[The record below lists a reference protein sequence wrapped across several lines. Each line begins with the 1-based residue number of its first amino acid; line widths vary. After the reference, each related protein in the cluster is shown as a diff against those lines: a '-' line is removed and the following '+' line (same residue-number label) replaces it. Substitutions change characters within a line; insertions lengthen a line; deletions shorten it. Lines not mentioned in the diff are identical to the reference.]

1 MKYLLKCLLVLF
13 VIQNI
18 TSQLSAQ
25 QLENVTLQLKWKHQ
39 FQFAGYYAAIEKGY
53 YKEVGLRVNLLEA
66 VEGLNPCDAVFK
78 GKAEFG
84 VCASDILIMRTQH
97 KKAVV
102 LATIFQHSPQI
113 LLASK
118 KSGIE
123 DVQDLA
129 GKRIAIEP
137 NAADIIAYMNDEGI
151 SLDKCIVDQLAF
163 NPDKLVSGEIDAIS
177 SYSTDEPYILKKAN
191 FDYTILSPLMGGI
204 DFYGDLLFTT
214 EDLIKNNPELVSNF
228 RKASL
233 KGWNYAMD
241 HPDEI
246 IELIYN
252 KYSKRHSLEHLRF
265 EAKQMNKLIMDD
277 VVEMGYTNPGRWQSI
292 AETYKKLR
300 MLDASFTTD
309 GLLYSDYIKPKIVIN
324 WNFVAL
330 RLLILLVVV
339 SIAYFFYKTSR
350 RLKDEITS
358 RINTENVLFE
368 SEEKYRIIFENNS
381 AAMAIIEP
389 DTTVSMV
396 NEAYCQMSGFTKEEV
411 IGSSWT
417 QHVPPQDLDRLKEY
431 NRRRQINPND
441 APNKYEFTF
450 YHKNGEIKHS
460 LMSVTVLKSNK
471 KVILSFVDITKRK
484 RSEELLRES
493 EERYRSIL
501 NASPDEITITDMEGR
516 ILLASP
522 AALQIFGCK
531 NTDELIGLSITE
543 FIVPAERKRAL
554 SHIDLMKK
562 GIINGLGEYSG
573 LQMDGTIFTMEVNAE
588 FIRDAKNEPSQMIF
602 IVRDVSDRK
611 QAEKEKH
618 KAEEWLRTLS
628 VAIEQSPVTTVITDL
643 SGNIVFVNPKFTET
657 TGYSAEEAMGKNPRI
672 LNSGTKSKS
681 EYKEL
686 WSTILSGENWHG
698 IFHNKKKNGEL
709 YWESAVISPVK
720 TNQGVITHFLA
731 VKEDITQRIKA
742 DEEIKRKNGEL
753 VKINSEKDKFFSI
766 IAHDLRSP
774 FNGFLGLTQIMAEE
788 LSSLTRDEIQEIA
801 VSMLNSATNLFR
813 LLENLLKWARM
824 QQGLI
829 PFNKE
834 LVDLLPVIRDCVGML
849 KDAAKNKEIEIEV
862 NVPDLLKIYV
872 DVDMLQT
879 ILRNLISN
887 AIKFTP
893 RSGKITIS
901 AKTAGNNGVEVSVA
915 DSGIGMDRVMVE
927 NLFRLDVKT
936 NRNGTEDEPSTGLG
950 LLLCKEFIEKHGGKL
965 WIESTEG
972 KGSVF
977 SFAIPYNDTFIKQK
991 QMINVSPTDIVGNRM
1006 NNQILELKIL
1016 LVEDDDGSAKIITQA
1031 IKIVSRE
1038 VIRAINGVEA
1048 VEMCRNNPDF
1058 DLVLMDIQMPVMDG
1072 YEATRQ
1078 IRQFNPDVIIIAQT
1092 AYALPDNLE
1101 NAIVAGCNDY
1111 ISKPIKRDKLID
1123 LIKKY
1128 FNK

>member
-13 VIQNI
+13 TILMI

-53 YKEVGLRVNLLEA
+53 YKEVGLNVNLLEA
-66 VEGLNPCDAVFK
+66 VEGLNPSDAVFE

-84 VCASDILIMRTQH
+84 VCTSDILIMRSHH

-123 DVQDLA
+123 NVHDLA
-129 GKRIAIEP
+129 GKRIAVEP
-137 NAADIIAYMNDEGI
+137 NAADIIAYMNDEGV
-151 SLDKCIVDQLAF
+151 SPDKCIIDQLAF
-163 NPDKLVSGEIDAIS
+163 NPDKLITGQIDAIS
-177 SYSTDEPYILKKAN
+177 SYSTDEPFILKEAN
-191 FDYTILSPLMGGI
+191 FDFTILSPLMGGI

-252 KYSKRHSLEHLRF
+252 KYSKRHSIEHLHF
-265 EAKQMNKLIMDD
+265 EAKQMNRLIMDD

-292 AETYKKLR
+292 AETYKKLK
-300 MLDASFTTD
+300 MLDASFTTN
-309 GLLYSDYIKPKIVIN
+309 GLLYSDYVKPKMVVN
-324 WNFVAL
+324 WDLVVM
-330 RLLILLVVV
+330 RLLILLIILSV
-339 SIAYFFYKTSR
+339 AYYFYKTSK
-350 RLKDEITS
+350 RLKKEIAS
-358 RINTENVLFE
+358 RLKTEKVLFE

-389 DTTVSMV
+389 DSTISMV
-396 NEAYCQMSGFTKEEV
+396 NEAYCQMAGFTKEEV

-417 QHVPPQDLDRLKEY
+417 QHIPPQDIERLKEY

-460 LMSVTVLKSNK
+460 LMSVTILKSNK
-471 KVILSFVDITKRK
+471 KVILSFVDITRRK

-516 ILLASP
+516 ILMASP
-522 AALQIFGCK
+522 AAIQIFGCK

-543 FIVPAERKRAL
+543 FIVSEERELAL

-573 LQMDGTIFTMEVNAE
+573 LHMDGTIFTMEVNAE
-588 FIRDAKNEPSQMIF
+588 FIRDANDEPSQMIF

-611 QAEKEKH
+611 RAEAEKQ

-628 VAIEQSPVTTVITDL
+628 VAIEQSPVMTVITDL
-643 SGNIVFVNPKFTET
+643 TGNIVFVNPKFTEI
-657 TGYSAEEAMGKNPRI
+657 TGYSAEEAIGKNPRI
-672 LNSGTKSKS
+672 LNSGTKPKT

-686 WSTILSGENWHG
+686 WNTILSGENWHG

-720 TNQGVITHFLA
+720 TDHGAITHFLA
-731 VKEDITQRIKA
+731 VKEDITQRIKT
-742 DEEIKRKNGEL
+742 EQEIKLKNEEL
-753 VKINSEKDKFFSI
+753 LKINSEKDKFFSI

-774 FNGFLGLTQIMAEE
+774 FNGFLGLTQIMADE
-788 LSSLTRDEIQEIA
+788 LSNLTRDEIQKIA
-801 VSMLNSATNLFR
+801 VSMLDSATNLFR

-834 LVDLLPVIRDCVGML
+834 LIDLLPMVRDCVGML

-862 NVPDLLKIYV
+862 NIPDLLKIYV
-872 DVDMLQT
+872 DVDMLET

-887 AIKFTP
+887 AVKFTP
-893 RSGKITIS
+893 RGGNINVTAKIS
-901 AKTAGNNGVEVSVA
+901 ENKGVEISVA
-915 DSGIGMDRVMVE
+915 DSGIGMDQAMVE

-965 WIESTEG
+965 WVESTEG

-977 SFAIPYNDTFIKQK
+977 YFAIPYIDLFIKQK
-991 QMINVSPTDIVGNRM
+991 QMMNVTSMDMVETRM
-1006 NNQILELKIL
+1006 NNEALELKIL

-1031 IKIVSRE
+1031 IKIVSKE

-1048 VEMCRNNPDF
+1048 VEICRNNPDF
-1058 DLVLMDIQMPVMDG
+1058 DLILMDIQMPVMDG

-1101 NAIVAGCNDY
+1101 NTIVAGCNDY

>member
-1 MKYLLKCLLVLF
+1 MKLLLQCVLAICIF
-13 VIQNI
+13 
-18 TSQLSAQ
+18 QLISMPINAQ
-25 QLENVTLQLKWKHQ
+25 QIENVTLQLKWKHQ

-53 YKEVGLRVNLLEA
+53 YKEVGLKVNLLEA
-66 VEGLNPCDAVFK
+66 VEGLNPGDAVFE

-84 VCASDILIMRTQH
+84 VCASDILIMRSQH

-113 LLASK
+113 LLASR

-123 DVQDLA
+123 HVQDLA

-137 NAADIIAYMNDEGI
+137 NAADIIAYMNDEGV
-151 SLDKCIVDQLAF
+151 SLDKCIIDQLAF
-163 NPDKLVSGEIDAIS
+163 IPDKLLTGQIDAIS
-177 SYSTDEPYILKKAN
+177 SYSTDEPFILKEAN
-191 FDYTILSPLMGGI
+191 FDYAILSPLMGGI

-252 KYSKRHSLEHLRF
+252 KYSKRHSLEHLCY
-265 EAKQMNKLIMDD
+265 EAKQMNRLIMAD
-277 VVEMGYTNPGRWQSI
+277 VIEMGYTNPGRWKSI
-292 AETYKKLR
+292 AETYKKLK
-300 MLDASFTTD
+300 MIDASFTTN
-309 GLLYSDYIKPKIVIN
+309 GLLYSDYVKPKIVIN
-324 WNFVAL
+324 WNLVAL
-330 RLLILLVVV
+330 RLLILLVLV
-339 SIAYFFYKTSR
+339 SIAFSFYMTSK
-350 RLKDEITS
+350 RLKKEIAS
-358 RINTENVLFE
+358 RINTEKVLFE

-381 AAMAIIEP
+381 AAMAIIEA
-389 DTTVSMV
+389 DTTISMV
-396 NEAYCQMSGFTKEEV
+396 NEAYCQMAGFTKEEV
-411 IGSSWT
+411 IGSSWM
-417 QHVPPQDLDRLKEY
+417 QHVPPQDIERLIEY
-431 NRRRQINPND
+431 DLRRQINPND
-441 APNKYEFTF
+441 VPKRYEFTF

-460 LMSVTVLKSNK
+460 LMSVTELNNK
-471 KVILSFVDITKRK
+471 KKGILSFVDITRRK

-516 ILLASP
+516 ILMASP
-522 AALQIFGCK
+522 AAIQIFGCK
-531 NTDELIGLSITE
+531 NTDEMIGLSITD
-543 FIVPAERKRAL
+543 FIIPEEREGAL
-554 SHIDLMKK
+554 SHIDLMKQGVIK
-562 GIINGLGEYSG
+562 GLGEYTG
-573 LQMDGTIFTMEVNAE
+573 LHMDGSFFTMEVNAE
-588 FIRDAKNEPSQMIF
+588 FIRDANGEPFQLIF

-611 QAEKEKH
+611 RAEEEQQ
-618 KAEEWLRTLS
+618 KAEEWLQTLS
-628 VAIEQSPVTTVITDL
+628 IAIEQSPVATVITDL
-643 SGNIVFVNPKFTET
+643 AGNIVFVNPKFTET
-657 TGYSAEEAMGKNPRI
+657 TGYSAEEAIGKNPRI
-672 LNSGTKSKS
+672 LNSGIKPKT
-681 EYKEL
+681 EYEEL
-686 WSTILSGENWHG
+686 WDTILSGKNWRG
-698 IFHNKKKNGEL
+698 VFHNIKKNGEL

-720 TNQGVITHFLA
+720 NQEGVITHFLA

-742 DEEIKRKNGEL
+742 EDEIKRKNEEL
-753 VKINSEKDKFFSI
+753 IKIDSEKDKFFSI

-801 VSMLNSATNLFR
+801 VSMQNSATNLFR

-829 PFNKE
+829 PFKKE
-834 LVDLLPVIRDCVGML
+834 FVDLLPIVNDSVEML
-849 KDAAKNKEIEIEV
+849 KESAKNKKIELTV
-862 NVPDLLKIYV
+862 NFPDNLKVFV

-879 ILRNLISN
+879 VIRNLVSN
-887 AIKFTP
+887 ALKFTP
-893 RSGKITIS
+893 RGGKISIS
-901 AKTAGNNGVEVSVA
+901 AKTSERKGVEISVT
-915 DSGIGMDRVMVE
+915 DSGIGMNWAMVD
-927 NLFRLDVKT
+927 NLFKLDVKT

-965 WIESTEG
+965 WVESQEG

-977 SFAIPYNDTFIKQK
+977 YFTIPYIDGLIKQK
-991 QMINVSPTDIVGNRM
+991 QMINVTSIDIVGNRM
-1006 NNQILELKIL
+1006 NNKVLGLKIL
-1016 LVEDDDGSAKIITQA
+1016 LAEDDDGSAKIITQA
-1031 IKIVSRE
+1031 IKIVSKE
-1038 VIRAINGVEA
+1038 VIRAINGVQA
-1048 VEMCRNNPDF
+1048 VEICRNNPDF
-1058 DLVLMDIQMPVMDG
+1058 DLILMDIQMPVMDG

-1092 AYALPDNLE
+1092 AYALPNNLE
-1101 NAIVAGCNDY
+1101 NAIAAGCNDY
-1111 ISKPIKRDKLID
+1111 ISKPIKRDMLID